1 MGAAARQRGDKV
13 IRDQAKPEMITVSS
27 EYVSRLEVAVNNLII
42 DKRKLQND
50 IKKSRLKIE
59 RLRAENSVLKAEKE
73 LFFETVR
80 ETKRHISVSGNT
92 QKKWTVSLVL
102 SRLEKAR
109 LI

>member
-13 IRDQAKPEMITVSS
+13 IRDQAKPEKITINS
-27 EYVSRLEVAVNNLII
+27 EYVSRLEVAVNNLIS
-42 DKRKLQND
+42 DKRELQN
-50 IKKSRLKIE
+50 SMERAQLKIE
-59 RLRAENSVLKAEKE
+59 RLRAENKVLKDEKKR
-73 LFFETVR
+73 FFETVR
-80 ETKRHISVSGNT
+80 NTKKHISVSCNS

>member
-13 IRDQAKPEMITVSS
+13 IRDQATPEEITISS
-27 EYVSRLEVAVNNLII
+27 EYISRLEVAVNNLIS
-42 DKRKLQND
+42 DKRELQN
-50 IKKSRLKIE
+50 SMERARLKIE
-59 RLRAENSVLKAEKE
+59 RLRAENKVLKDEKKR
-73 LFFETVR
+73 FFETVR
-80 ETKRHISVSGNT
+80 NTKKHISVSCNS

>member
-1 MGAAARQRGDKV
+1 MGAAARKRGDKV
-13 IRDQAKPEMITVSS
+13 IRDQAKPEKITINS
-27 EYVSRLEVAVNNLII
+27 EYVSRLEVAVNNLIS
-42 DKRKLQND
+42 DKRELQN
-50 IKKSRLKIE
+50 SMERAQLKIE
-59 RLRAENSVLKAEKE
+59 RLRAENSVLKEEKK

-80 ETKRHISVSGNT
+80 NTKRHISVSGNT

>member
-13 IRDQAKPEMITVSS
+13 IRDQAKPEKITVDS
-27 EYVSRLEVAVNNLII
+27 EYVSRLEMAVNNLIA
-42 DKRKLQND
+42 DKRKLQHD
-50 IKKSRLKIE
+50 IKKARLKIE
-59 RLRAENSVLKAEKE
+59 RLRAENSVLKDEKKR
-73 LFFETVR
+73 FFETVR
-80 ETKRHISVSGNT
+80 DTKRHISVSGNT

>member
-13 IRDQAKPEMITVSS
+13 IRDQAKPESITINS
-27 EYVSRLEVAVNNLII
+27 EYVARLEMAVNNLIA
-42 DKRKLQND
+42 DKRKLQHD
-50 IKKSRLKIE
+50 IKKARLKIE
-59 RLRAENSVLKAEKE
+59 RLRAENSVLKDEKKR
-73 LFFETVR
+73 FVETIR
-80 ETKRHISVSGNT
+80 DTKRHISVSGNT